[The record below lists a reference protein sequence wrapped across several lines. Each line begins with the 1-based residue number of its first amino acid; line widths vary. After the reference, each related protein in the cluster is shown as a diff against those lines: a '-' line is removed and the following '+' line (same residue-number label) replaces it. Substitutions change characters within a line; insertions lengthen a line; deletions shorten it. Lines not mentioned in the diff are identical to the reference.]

1 MRLPKVMQ
9 PSGQE
14 LPWTP
19 RTWNSGGGEEPKPGA
34 GSGSPAIQNT
44 TQNARPPGVETDL
57 HSHSVLVSRGLRIIM
72 KGQGV
77 EKRKRCPWRTKKTLK
92 RVQGRGY

>member
-1 MRLPKVMQ
+1 MEEGKDGSGGRREAMRLPKVMQ

-44 TQNARPPGVETDL
+44 T
-57 HSHSVLVSRGLRIIM
+57 
-72 KGQGV
+72 
-77 EKRKRCPWRTKKTLK
+77 
-92 RVQGRGY
+92 